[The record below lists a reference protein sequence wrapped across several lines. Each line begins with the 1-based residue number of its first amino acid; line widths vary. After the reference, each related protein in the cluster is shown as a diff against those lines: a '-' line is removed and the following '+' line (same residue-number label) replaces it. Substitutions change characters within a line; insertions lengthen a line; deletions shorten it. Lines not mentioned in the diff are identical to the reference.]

1 MLRLVRFDQNW
12 NESFISFI
20 INSSLE
26 DLEKS
31 RIGRKRFVE
40 KVVPRFNTLFP
51 CIPCFD
57 ASRLASLFA
66 RGIRGNNWK
75 KLPFEASSH
84 IRPPFSASERSRSEA
99 FPSRKGAGIR
109 RSIRDANETK
119 EVRFFICIKNIILC
133 IKIFPIPFL
142 QIKRN
147 AERKK

>member
-1 MLRLVRFDQNW
+1 M
-12 NESFISFI
+12 
-20 INSSLE
+20 
-26 DLEKS
+26 EKS

-84 IRPPFSASERSRSEA
+84 IRPAFSASERSRSEA

-119 EVRFFICIKNIILC
+119 EVRFFICIKNTILC
-133 IKIFPIPFL
+133 IKIFPILFL

-147 AERKK
+147 AVRREEEVVDNR